1 MSHRTTYVWIAYRIT
16 IDVVVF
22 RRWVKGVTEST
33 LVRVSSAADGPF
45 IADTGTVMRQLPSLL
60 LWQLKMA
67 VVWLVVA
74 FTLRMLAPRLSRWV
88 VLLVR
93 RMMK

>member
-1 MSHRTTYVWIAYRIT
+1 MVDFVGS
-16 IDVVVF
+16 
-22 RRWVKGVTEST
+22 VKGVTEPT
-33 LVRVSSAADGPF
+33 LVRVSSAVEGPF
-45 IADTGTVMRQLPSLL
+45 VADTGTVMRQLPSLL

-74 FTLRMLAPRLSRWV
+74 LTSRMLAPRLLKRGSSGV
-88 VLLVR
+88 VFLGR